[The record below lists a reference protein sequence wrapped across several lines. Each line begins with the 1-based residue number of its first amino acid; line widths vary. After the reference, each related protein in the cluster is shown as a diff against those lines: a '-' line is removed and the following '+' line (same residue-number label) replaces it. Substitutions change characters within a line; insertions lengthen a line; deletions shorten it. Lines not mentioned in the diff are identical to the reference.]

1 MSTKTIAAVDL
12 GSNSFHLIVAEVV
25 NDEIRIIDRLKEM
38 VRLGAGLDEKRRL
51 DPETSQRALACLER
65 FGQRLRE
72 LDTGQVQAVGTNT
85 LRSAHNPNAFLKKA
99 RQAIGHPIKIIS
111 GIEEARLIYQGVSHG
126 FENPDS
132 RRMVIDIGGGSTEVI
147 IGDGY
152 SPLYME
158 SLYMGCVSMTR
169 QFFSDG
175 MITKKRIKQAVLA
188 ARVEIEPYEKHLRK
202 LGWQQVVGSS
212 GTFKAVANV
221 LAAMKLSDGR
231 INRESLKQ
239 LRNAIIE
246 QGRIDALDLPGLSAE
261 RAPVFIGGIVIVLA
275 LFKSLKITE
284 MEISDWAL
292 REGLLYDMVGR
303 MHKDD
308 IRARTVQTWMD
319 RMQIDRQHAD
329 RVTQTALRCIAM
341 IGEVWDLQDD
351 EARDFLTWAAQLHE
365 MGITIAHSQYNR
377 HGAYILEHADMPGF
391 SRQEQSILA
400 FLVQAHR
407 RKFPLAEFDDV
418 SLCGH
423 QSLLEL
429 AVVLR
434 LAVILNRS
442 RSGSSEPVPFLLTAG
457 KNVLEIQF
465 PGKWLDAHPLT
476 KLDLEQEQKYLKAID
491 YQLSIR

>member
-1 MSTKTIAAVDL
+1 MSAKTIAAVDL

-25 NDEIRIIDRLKEM
+25 NDELRIIDRLKEM

-51 DPETSQRALACLER
+51 DPETSQRAVACLER

-72 LDTGQVQAVGTNT
+72 LETGQVQAVGTNT
-85 LRSAHNPNAFLKKA
+85 LRSAHNPNLFLKKA
-99 RQAIGHPIKIIS
+99 RKAIGHPIKIIS

-126 FENPDS
+126 FENPNS

-169 QFFSDG
+169 KYFPDG
-175 MITKKRIKQAVLA
+175 EITKKRMKRAVLA
-188 ARVEIEPYEKHLRK
+188 GRVELEPHETHLRN

-212 GTFKAVANV
+212 GTLKAVADVLVAMRLSDNKIT
-221 LAAMKLSDGR
+221 LAA
-231 INRESLKQ
+231 LKQ
-239 LRNAIIE
+239 LRDTIVAAGHIE
-246 QGRIDALDLPGLSAE
+246 KISLPGLSDE
-261 RAPVFIGGIVIVLA
+261 RAPVFAGGVAIVIA
-275 LFKSLKITE
+275 LFKSLNISE
-284 MEISDWAL
+284 MEVSDWAL

-303 MHKDD
+303 MHRDD
-308 IRARTVQTWMD
+308 IRDRTVRAWVE
-319 RMQIDRQHAD
+319 RMQIDRAHAE
-329 RVTQTALRCIAM
+329 RVTDTVLRCLDM
-341 IGEVWDLQDD
+341 IGEAWDLQDE

-365 MGITIAHSQYNR
+365 IGMTIAHSHYNK
-377 HGAYILEHADMPGF
+377 HGGYIIENADMQGF

-407 RKFPLAEFDDV
+407 RKFPVAEYDDA

-423 QSLLEL
+423 RSLLEL
-429 AVVLR
+429 AVILR

-442 RSGSSEPVPFLLTAG
+442 RSNGDAVPFLLTAG
-457 KNVLEIQF
+457 EKVLEIRF
-465 PGKWLDAHPLT
+465 PKDWLAEHPLT
-476 KLDLEQEQKYLKAID
+476 KLDLEQEQKYLRAID
-491 YQLSIR
+491 YQLKIS